1 MPASPAASSIR
12 PGFITLHGNQS
23 EWLAQTVM
31 HWLQNT
37 PLDPLEQEVVLVQSN
52 GMAEWFKMEMARLTG
67 ACAATQ
73 VELPSRF
80 LWRTYRQVLGAGAV
94 PRESPLDKLPM
105 TWRLMKVLPELL
117 EQPDFA
123 PVARYLRQH
132 NPHHERDLPLAAKLA
147 DLFDQY
153 QNYRA
158 DWLQAWGQGQDV
170 LLQHDGRSAPVP
182 PDQRWQPQLWRAVL
196 GTLAEGQQQAIRP
209 YLHQRAMEQLR
220 AGHTDYTGRVARR
233 VVVFGM
239 SHMPLSTLHTLAALS
254 PYTQVI
260 LAIPNPCRY
269 YWGDIIEGREL
280 FRTLRQR
287 QQARGGVSLAQVPL
301 PDMHQHAHPL
311 LASWGRQ
318 GRDFIRLLDAF
329 DQVEQTRQQFPQL
342 RLDMFDETESS
353 PHTPMLRRVQQAIR
367 DLEPLDAQLPSSP
380 WPWQSSDRSISFH
393 IAHNRVRELEIL
405 HDQLLHWLA
414 GPERHPE
421 AAPLQPRDI
430 VVMVPDIGVM
440 APAIRAVFEQ
450 YKASDPRYIPYDI
463 ADVSAQATSPL
474 MSALEW
480 LLKLPRQRCGMSEL
494 LDLLEVPAVARRFGM
509 AAEGLPRLKQWMQGA
524 GIRWGLNEQHRSQ
537 LGLAACG
544 EQNSAW
550 FGLQRMLLAYA
561 TGALPSNPDTS
572 AGTPWAQIVPYAE
585 VGGLEAEWAGSLAH
599 LLQTLMDWVAQATTP
614 ASPEDWA
621 QRGRVLLDAMFRPQD
636 DAEQAMLEQVLEGLN
651 HWLQACEQAGFEQ
664 PLPLADFRSAWLEAI
679 DPPSLD
685 DKFRAGGVTFCTLMP
700 MRAIPFEVVC
710 LLGMNDGDYPRRS
723 LHNDFDLMRQA
734 GQYRPGDRSRQHDDR
749 QLMLEA
755 LLSARRALY
764 ISWTGR
770 SVRDNTEQPPSVLVA
785 QLRDYLSSCWGKKV
799 VEQLTTE
806 YPLQAFSRSY
816 FAQNSSLHTYAHEWR
831 SLHHSPPTDDAGQSS
846 SIIPPL
852 PAFVPDPQVP
862 LTLQRLAQFL
872 RNPVKVFFR
881 ERLSIVW
888 PDERAPDLDV
898 EPLASNALEHYHWI
912 RQQMDSWPPQASAA
926 QLQQQIVQSLQ
937 RQRQAGVFQLQALG
951 QRQQDSLQQVLLP
964 LAQAWVQVRQEYPQ
978 TAPRQALQLE
988 HGGVLLQDWLEQ
1000 LYSNGSAT
1008 VCLHLEPSKLL
1019 QKTGK
1024 PRPEKL
1030 LPVWLRLLAAA
1041 ANGQSVS
1048 AVVVGQ
1054 DARLD
1059 IQAIRPD
1066 IAQAQWPLLLDLW
1079 LQGMQRPLPLP
1090 LRTALAYVAQQDKVD
1105 AATSAAT
1112 STYEG
1117 SEHNELPGEGT
1128 EPCLAR
1134 EFPDFAALQAS
1145 GEFTQWAQTLYAPLL
1160 QWLPSQVRCTPHPAT
1175 ATAFAEPCHAE
1186 T

>member
-1 MPASPAASSIR
+1 MPASLATSAIR

-23 EWLAQTVM
+23 EWLAHTVM
-31 HWLQNT
+31 QWLRST

-52 GMAEWFKMEMARLTG
+52 GMAEWFKMEMARLSG
-67 ACAATQ
+67 ACAATR

-80 LWRTYRQVLGAGAV
+80 LWRTYRQVLGAAAV

-105 TWRLMKVLPELL
+105 TWRLMKVLPALL

-123 PVARYLRQH
+123 PVEHYLREH
-132 NPHHERDLPLAAKLA
+132 SPTHERDLPLAAKLA

-170 LLQHDGRSAPVP
+170 LLQHDGRGVP
-182 PDQRWQPQLWRAVL
+182 IPDEQCWQPQLWRAVL
-196 GTLAEGQQQAIRP
+196 GTLAPGQEQAIRP
-209 YLHQRAMEQLR
+209 YLHQRALARLR
-220 AGHTDYTGRVARR
+220 QQDTNFAGRVARR

-239 SHMPLSTLHTLAALS
+239 SHMPISTLQALAALS

-280 FRTLRQR
+280 FRTLRRR
-287 QQARGGVSLAQVPL
+287 QQARDGLDLGQVNL
-301 PDMHQHAHPL
+301 QDMHQHAHPL
-311 LASWGRQ
+311 LAAWGRQ
-318 GRDFIRLLDAF
+318 GRDFIRLLDEVDSA
-329 DQVEQTRQQFPQL
+329 EQTQQQFPQL
-342 RLDMFDETESS
+342 RLDVFDETPTSS
-353 PHTPMLRRVQQAIR
+353 DTPMLHRVQQAIR
-367 DLEPLDAQLPSSP
+367 DLEPIDPQLQQTP
-380 WPWQSSDRSISFH
+380 WPWQASDRSISFH

-405 HDQLLHWLA
+405 HDQLLTWLA
-414 GPERHPE
+414 ETNTARP
-421 AAPLQPRDI
+421 PLQPRDI
-430 VVMVPDIGVM
+430 VVMVPDIGTM

-450 YKASDPRYIPYDI
+450 YKPSDPRYIPYDI

-474 MSALEW
+474 MAALEW
-480 LLKLPRQRCGMSEL
+480 LLKLPHQRCGMSEL
-494 LDLLEVPAVARRFGM
+494 LDLLEVPAIAQRFGVSGD
-509 AAEGLPRLKQWMQGA
+509 GLPKLKQWMQGA
-524 GIRWGLNEQHRSQ
+524 GIRWGLNQQHRSQ

-561 TGALPSNPDTS
+561 TGALPSDPATTTTT
-572 AGTPWAQIVPYAE
+572 GTPWAHIVPYTE

-599 LLQTLMDWVAQATTP
+599 LLQTLMDWVSAAGTP
-614 ASPEDWA
+614 ASPADWA
-621 QRGRVLLDAMFRPQD
+621 ERGRVLLDGMFRPSD
-636 DAEQAMLEQVLEGLN
+636 EAEQTMLERALEGLN
-651 HWLQACEQAGFEQ
+651 HWLQACAQAGFEQ
-664 PLPLADFRSAWLEAI
+664 PLLLTDFRSAWLEAI

-685 DKFRAGGVTFCTLMP
+685 EKFRAGGVTFCTLMP

-723 LHNDFDLMRQA
+723 LHSDFDLMRQT

-770 SVRDNTEQPPSVLVA
+770 SIRDNTEQPPSVLVS
-785 QLRDYLSSCWGKKV
+785 QLRDYLSACWGQPV
-799 VEQLTTE
+799 LEQLTTE

-816 FAQNSSLHTYAHEWR
+816 FVQGSPLRTYAHEWR
-831 SLHHSPPTDDAGQSS
+831 SLHHTEQTEVSPSNTL
-846 SIIPPL
+846 PPL
-852 PAFVPDPQVP
+852 PAFVPDSQVP
-862 LTLQRLAQFL
+862 LTLGRLTQFL

-888 PDERAPDLDV
+888 PTERVQDHDV
-898 EPLASNALEHYHWI
+898 EPLASDGLEYYQWI
-912 RQQMDSWPPQASAA
+912 QQQIDSWPLQASSEA
-926 QLQQQIVQSLQ
+926 LRQQIEQSLQ

-951 QRQQDSLQQVLLP
+951 QRQQDGLQQVLLP
-964 LAQAWVQVRQEYPQ
+964 LAHAWVQARQNYPHA
-978 TAPRQALQLE
+978 APRQALQLE
-988 HGGVLLQDWLEQ
+988 HGGVLLQDWLEP
-1000 LYSNGSAT
+1000 LYTNHT
-1008 VCLHLEPSKLL
+1008 HPVWLHLEPSKLL
-1019 QKTGK
+1019 QKDGK
-1024 PRPEKL
+1024 SARPDKL

-1041 ANGQSVS
+1041 ASGQKVS

-1059 IQAIRPD
+1059 IEAIEPEL
-1066 IAQAQWPLLLDLW
+1066 AAAQWPLLLELW
-1079 LQGMQRPLPLP
+1079 LQGMQRPVPLP
-1090 LRTALAYVAQQDKVD
+1090 LRTALAYVANQGKDPEQA
-1105 AATSAAT
+1105 AATA
-1112 STYEG
+1112 YEG
-1117 SEHNELPGEGT
+1117 SDYSPLPGEGS

-1145 GEFTQWAQTLYAPLL
+1145 GEFAQWAETLYTPLL
-1160 QWLPSQVRCTPHPAT
+1160 QWLPKHVHCHPHSTVLEPA
-1175 ATAFAEPCHAE
+1175 AHAD